1 MSAGDEKPATLQSE
15 WAGFQRAAVPAQ
27 APDVQRR
34 GMRTSF
40 YAGALVMFKLVN
52 EASAHQSEADCMAA
66 MTALKAELDHYAKQL
81 AIAQIERAMQAPR
94 PPTH

>member
-1 MSAGDEKPATLQSE
+1 MSGSDKEPTLQSE

-40 YAGALVMFKLVN
+40 YAGALVMFKL
-52 EASAHQSEADCMAA
+52 ATSTRDRSRWRRSSA
-66 MTALKAELDHYAKQL
+66 
-81 AIAQIERAMQAPR
+81 
-94 PPTH
+94 